1 MCAYEF
7 YWFDKA
13 DRAHF
18 ISILQEKRENLVR
31 ITRESVLNLGRKL
44 IDSNEDVA
52 NIYFIQ
58 VEV

>member
-18 ISILQEKRENLVR
+18 IAILQEKRENLVR

>member
-18 ISILQEKRENLVR
+18 IGILQEKKEILLR
-31 ITRESVLNLGRKL
+31 IARKSVLNSGRKL
-44 IDSNEDVA
+44 IGDDRDVTH
-52 NIYFIQ
+52 IYCIQ
-58 VEV
+58 VEL